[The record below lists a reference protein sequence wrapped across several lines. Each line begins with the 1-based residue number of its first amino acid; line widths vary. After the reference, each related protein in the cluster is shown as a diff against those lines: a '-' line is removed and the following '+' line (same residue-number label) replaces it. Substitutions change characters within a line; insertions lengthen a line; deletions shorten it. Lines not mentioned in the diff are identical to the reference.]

1 MTATNRPLI
10 YSDNSPVQFDDA
22 LPPAVDVVVI
32 GGGVIGIWTA
42 WYLREAGASVLVCD
56 KGRVAGEQSS
66 RNWGWIRQQGRDADE
81 LPIATDGI
89 NAWEDIAPQLDT
101 DIGFTRRGVLYAA
114 DNEDQLAY
122 YDNWLQQVATPAQ
135 LDTRM
140 LTGTEVDELIGDKPG
155 QWLGGLY
162 TPSDGRAEPWKAVPA
177 VARALRSRGGLIR
190 ENCAVRTI
198 EREAGA
204 VATVVTEHGTVR
216 TQAVLLAGGA
226 WSTLFLGNLGIRLPQ
241 LTVRS
246 TVARTL
252 AAPDI
257 YAGGAVLGEVSI
269 RRRADGGYTLAANG
283 INEHFVG
290 TNSARFA
297 RAYWPAMR
305 ASTVELRLRF
315 GDGLLDRLFPQRHWQ
330 TDEQT
335 PFERTRVLNPQP
347 SRVALRDMRD
357 ALIKRVPTLG
367 GVPFAQ
373 AWAGM
378 IDVLPDV
385 VPVMDEIDTWPGLYL
400 ATGFSGH
407 GFGIGPGAGKV
418 MARMM
423 MSEAPQHDLT
433 RFRFARFEDGT
444 PMRPGPGL

>member
-1 MTATNRPLI
+1 MIT
-10 YSDNSPVQFDDA
+10 SDASPVQFSDR
-22 LPPAVDVVVI
+22 LPEAVDVAVI
-32 GGGVIGIWTA
+32 GGGVIGIATA
-42 WYLREAGASVLVCD
+42 WFLRQSGVSVLVCD

-66 RNWGWIRQQGRDADE
+66 RNWGWIRQQGRDAAE

-89 NAWEDIAPQLDT
+89 NAWEQIAADLDT
-101 DIGFTRRGVLYAA
+101 DIGFTRQGVLYAA
-114 DNEDQLAY
+114 ENEAQLAHY
-122 YDNWLQQVATPAQ
+122 ESWLRDVATPQQ
-135 LDTRM
+135 LDSRM
-140 LTGTEVDELIGDKPG
+140 LSADEVDERIGDKPG
-155 QWLGGLY
+155 QWRGGLF

-177 VARALRSRGGLIR
+177 LARGLRARGGLIR

-198 EREAGA
+198 EREAGR
-204 VATVVTEHGTVR
+204 VTGLVTEHGSVR
-216 TQAVLLAGGA
+216 TQSIVLAGGA

-269 RRRADGGYTLAANG
+269 RRRADGGYTVAANG
-283 INEHFVG
+283 INEHYVG
-290 TNSARFA
+290 LDSVRFA
-297 RAYWPAMR
+297 RAYWPALR

-315 GDGLLDRLFPQRHWQ
+315 GDDLLDRLFPQRHWQ
-330 TDEQT
+330 ADAQS
-335 PFERTRVLNPQP
+335 PFERTRVLNPPP
-347 SRVALRDMRD
+347 SRVALRDMRN
-357 ALIKRVPTLG
+357 ALIDRVPTLG
-367 GVPFAQ
+367 AVPFAQ

-385 VPVMDEIDTWPGLYL
+385 VPVMDEVRGWPGFYL

-418 MARMM
+418 MARMVLGD
-423 MSEAPQHDLT
+423 APQHDLT
-433 RFRFARFEDGT
+433 RFRFARFDDGT
-444 PMRPGPGL
+444 PMVPGPGL